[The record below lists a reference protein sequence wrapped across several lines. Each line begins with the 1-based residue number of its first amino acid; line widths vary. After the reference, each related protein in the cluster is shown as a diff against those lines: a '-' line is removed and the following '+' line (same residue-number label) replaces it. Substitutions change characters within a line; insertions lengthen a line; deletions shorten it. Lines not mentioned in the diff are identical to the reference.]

1 MTSPFGSPAHVPD
14 GLKRGL
20 MKTLFSFVAGAAL
33 MAGVLGVLVWKLPLA
48 LLGAIALGIACLVWL
63 VVIVVLPWNLFFQ
76 ARHLLFELRR
86 SRARGL
92 VVADEHEAQAMA
104 VQRRMLRI
112 SLGLHLGSALL
123 LGLGSWW
130 AAQPMGHV
138 FAGLFLLS
146 TLFRPAVEY
155 YQYLRR
161 QLTDVLEEVKYP
173 REDVARLVHDVDQS
187 TQQWQTQAQRQAELT
202 QELARLEAASVARTT
217 EAHRRLDAVIR
228 KFDESLDRLTDNREV
243 ISGLK
248 AFLRLVREP

>member
-1 MTSPFGSPAHVPD
+1 
-14 GLKRGL
+14 

-33 MAGVLGVLVWKLPLA
+33 MAGVLGVLVWHLPLA

-92 VVADEHEAQAMA
+92 VVAEEHETQAVA

-112 SLGLHLGSALL
+112 SIGLHLGSALL

-161 QLTDVLEEVKYP
+161 QLTEVLEEVKYP
-173 REDVARLVHDVDQS
+173 REDVVRLIHDVDFGK
-187 TQQWQTQAQRQAELT
+187 QQLKEHGEQQVEFTR
-202 QELARLEAASVARTT
+202 ELARLESESIARTT

-248 AFLRLVREP
+248 AFLRLVREPDATAQQP

>member
-1 MTSPFGSPAHVPD
+1 
-14 GLKRGL
+14 

-33 MAGVLGVLVWKLPLA
+33 MAGVLGVLVWHLPLA

-86 SRARGL
+86 SRTRGL
-92 VVADEHEAQAMA
+92 VVAEEHETQAVA

-112 SLGLHLGSALL
+112 SIGLHLGSALL

-161 QLTDVLEEVKYP
+161 QLTEVLEEVKYP
-173 REDVARLVHDVDQS
+173 REDVVRLIHDVDFGK
-187 TQQWQTQAQRQAELT
+187 QQLKEHGEQQVEFTR
-202 QELARLEAASVARTT
+202 ELARLESESIARTT

-248 AFLRLVREP
+248 AFLRLVREPDATAQQP

>member
-1 MTSPFGSPAHVPD
+1 
-14 GLKRGL
+14 

-33 MAGVLGVLVWKLPLA
+33 MAGVLGVLVWHLPLA

-92 VVADEHEAQAMA
+92 VVAEEHETQAVA

-112 SLGLHLGSALL
+112 SIGLHLGSALL

-161 QLTDVLEEVKYP
+161 QLTEVLEEVKYP
-173 REDVARLVHDVDQS
+173 REDVVRLIHDVDHGK
-187 TQQWQTQAQRQAELT
+187 QQLKEHGEQQVEFTR
-202 QELARLEAASVARTT
+202 ELARLESESIARTT

-248 AFLRLVREP
+248 AFLRLVREPDATAQQP